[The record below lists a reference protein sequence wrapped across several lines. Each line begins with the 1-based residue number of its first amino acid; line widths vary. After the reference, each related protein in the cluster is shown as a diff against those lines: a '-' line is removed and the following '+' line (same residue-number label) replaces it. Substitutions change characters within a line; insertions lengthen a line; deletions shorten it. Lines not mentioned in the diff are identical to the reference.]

1 MHKKKNASEGT
12 KFSGR
17 RKNSSQKGESKGRS
31 QREESIGRVSM
42 TREGY
47 AFIIREGIEDDVF
60 IPASRLRGAL
70 HGDTVRVSVITK
82 KSATKRHEGEVIE
95 IVERTKRPFIGIL
108 QIVGEQ
114 AWVICENKNMP
125 HDIRV
130 LPGGFEHDHNG
141 MKVAVIVDEWPRSSD
156 EPIGHI
162 IEVLG
167 APGENNTEMHAILTE
182 FGLPF
187 RFDPAIEKEA
197 SKISEKIEESEIRA
211 RSDFRGVTTLTIDP
225 ADAKDFDDALSLRK
239 MENGNW
245 EVGVHI
251 ADVTHYVKPGSL
263 VEREAQERA
272 TSVYLVDRTVPML
285 PEKLSNKLCSLRPN
299 EEKLCFSAVFEIN
312 EKGKIISRWFG
323 RTVIESDYRF
333 DYDEAQRVIE
343 TGDGPY
349 KEEVL
354 KLHALAFLLR
364 EERFR
369 SGAISFERPEMKVE
383 VDENGKPVRVYQKI
397 SKDSNWLI
405 EEFMLLANR
414 EVALFIG
421 AKGKEAKTFVYRIH
435 EEPNMEK
442 VTIFRTFIKHFG
454 YVMKPTKNA
463 RELSTELNKLL
474 TTTKGKPEEGA
485 IEIMALRSMARA
497 RYSTDNA
504 GHYGLAFDYYTHF
517 TSPIR
522 RYPDMMVHRLLAMYL
537 DKAKSQDK
545 KYYEE
550 RCKYSS
556 EREQLATEAE
566 RASIKYK
573 MVEFMQD
580 KVGMVFNGNIS
591 GITEWG
597 MFVELAETKV
607 EGLVALRDI
616 KEDYLQYNEES
627 LSLYGKRSGKRF
639 ILGDAVKIRV
649 EKANLEQKQ
658 LDFSLVW
665 ESDDEAAE
673 PKSLV
678 KNEERPARS
687 PRSSRPAKESKRE
700 KPAGGAG
707 RRKSANS
714 EPVSAPAEKKKGAS
728 GRGRKSAPEAAV
740 AAEKPAK
747 RGFWDFKK
755 KK

>member
-1 MHKKKNASEGT
+1 MYNKRNTSGGA
-12 KFSGR
+12 KFSGKGKSSSER
-17 RKNSSQKGESKGRS
+17 GGSSKRDGGHRKGQSGGA
-31 QREESIGRVSM
+31 REESTGKVSM

-60 IPASRLRGAL
+60 VPASKLRGAL
-70 HGDTVRVSVITK
+70 HGDIVKVSIVAK
-82 KSATKRHEGEVIE
+82 KSLTKRYEGEVIE

-108 QIVGEQ
+108 QITGNQ

-125 HDIRV
+125 HDIKIPIEGV
-130 LPGGFEHDHNG
+130 EDIYNG
-141 MKVAVIVDEWPRSSD
+141 LKVAAIVDQWPRSSD

-167 APGENNTEMHAILTE
+167 KPGENNTEMHAILTE

-187 RFDPAIEKEA
+187 RFDPKVEKEA
-197 SKISEKIEESEIRA
+197 EKISEKIDPEEIKR
-211 RSDFRGVTTLTIDP
+211 RRDFRGVTTFTIDP
-225 ADAKDFDDALSLRK
+225 TDAKDFDDALSLK
-239 MENGNW
+239 KLDNGNW

-251 ADVTHYVKPGSL
+251 ADVTHYVRPGSL
-263 VEREAQERA
+263 VEQEAVERA

-299 EEKLCFSAVFEIN
+299 EEKLCFSAVFELN
-312 EKGKIISRWFG
+312 EKAKIISRWFG
-323 RTVIESDYRF
+323 RTIIESDYRF
-333 DYDEAQRVIE
+333 DYEGAQKTIE
-343 TGDGPY
+343 TKEGPL
-349 KEEVL
+349 KNEIL
-354 KLHALAFLLR
+354 KLHQLASSLR
-364 EERFR
+364 NERF
-369 SGAISFERPEMKVE
+369 SKGAISFERPEMKVE
-383 VDENGKPVRVYQKI
+383 VDETGKPIRVYQKE

-414 EVALFIG
+414 EVAFFVG
-421 AKGKEAKTFVYRIH
+421 GKGKDSKTFVYRIH
-435 EEPNMEK
+435 EEPNMDK
-442 VTIFRTFIKHFG
+442 VTILRTFVKHFG
-454 YVMKPTKNA
+454 YDMSPTKNA
-463 RELSTELNKLL
+463 RELSSEINKLL
-474 TTTKGKPEEGA
+474 TTVKGRPEESA

-522 RYPDMMVHRLLAMYL
+522 RYPDMMVHRLLALYL
-537 DKAKSQDK
+537 DNAKSQDK
-545 KYYEE
+545 GYYED

-580 KVGMVFNGNIS
+580 KVGMIFDGNVS

-616 KEDYLQYNEES
+616 KEDYLQFNEES
-627 LSLYGKRSGKRF
+627 MSLYAKRSGKRF
-639 ILGDAVKIRV
+639 ILGDAVKVKV

-658 LDFSLVW
+658 LDYSLIW
-665 ESDDEAAE
+665 EESGVTPDRPEKQRHSRRQEGRDET
-673 PKSLV
+673 KSL
-678 KNEERPARS
+678 S
-687 PRSSRPAKESKRE
+687 
-700 KPAGGAG
+700 
-707 RRKSANS
+707 RRK
-714 EPVSAPAEKKKGAS
+714 
-728 GRGRKSAPEAAV
+728 KS
-740 AAEKPAK
+740 
-747 RGFWDFKK
+747 
-755 KK
+755 